1 MAAAEAPNG
10 NGDGAA
16 EGGTEDGG
24 EGQGEGADPPEYCSL
39 PRKGAPSPSLSLSLI
54 LSSCCRALP
63 RSPPSFFPP
72 TTTISS
78 SLVQSYVTSH
88 RGHTRPG
95 SDITQLPTSMSIS
108 PHRDAAAARPRLA
121 RARARR
127 TQHIDFVEPI
137 CPPNMSVH
145 PNFVL
150 TGRGQDC
157 GEMSQY
163 EMVSAVSGVHAI
175 SPSRHGRP
183 PRGSL
188 CLFHSLS
195 PRLIWS
201 SPLVLRLPFYLWQS
215 QPQV

>member
-1 MAAAEAPNG
+1 MAAAEAPDG

-39 PRKGAPSPSLSLSLI
+39 PRKGAPSPSLSLSLSLI
-54 LSSCCRALP
+54 LSSCRRALP

-95 SDITQLPTSMSIS
+95 TRNFPLLCLSLPTVTRRQ
-108 PHRDAAAARPRLA
+108 PAQDLH
-121 RARARR
+121 ARARR

-137 CPPNMSVH
+137 CPPNTSVH

-201 SPLVLRLPFYLWQS
+201 SPLVLRLPFYLRQS